1 MLDKIEKMCYTK
13 IQIFTRILWKIIRKK
28 PQRTQRGQR
37 RREMSDEREEI
48 EDFSPF
54 AFPSSLFANRS
65 PCLTVGRCGYIL
77 HNTKYYFRREYG
89 I

>member
-13 IQIFTRILWKIIRKK
+13 IRIFTRILWKIIRKK
-28 PQRTQRGQR
+28 PQRTQRRQR

-48 EDFSPF
+48 ENLSPF

-65 PCLTVGRCGYIL
+65 L
-77 HNTKYYFRREYG
+77 
-89 I
+89 